1 MEGPAH
7 ISRFMRRDGRS
18 SRRQAFAHLIL
29 HVVSVVL
36 ESPIAAHACSVI
48 SDSL

>member
-1 MEGPAH
+1 
-7 ISRFMRRDGRS
+7 MRRDGRS

-36 ESPIAAHACSVI
+36 ETPIAAHVCSVV